1 MGGMN
6 ALRAIRNEVIE
17 SEGKQFDSA
26 STPQPLGPTRQISTF
41 RYTLTRDLTQPR
53 LRLEWEGGNSAR
65 NQTIRFVEV
74 IDGDTGSLREGA
86 TDTAKVSRLHPGRLA
101 TRVREEK
108 RAPAKILLTAANQ
121 TSLRRRADAE
131 VNGQRNYVLSFI
143 DNNDEFHLYIDAK
156 SHFPTQVD
164 ILEDDPLEGDSSYV
178 LRYSDWRKSGAVMLP
193 FSLRTELNGKP
204 LQEEQIKS
212 IQHNLTFAAD
222 PFAIPPEVRNEKPDA
237 KPIASQWILRRVAG
251 NVSYSGFWPATVG

>member
-1 MGGMN
+1 MDRSHCLANSVQAQSAKAIVDRAAKAMGGMN

-65 NQTIRFVEV
+65 NETIRFVEV

-86 TDTAKVSRLHPGRLA
+86 ADTAKVSRLHPGRLA
-101 TRVREEK
+101 TRLREEK
-108 RAPAKILLTAANQ
+108 RAPAKLLLTAANQ
-121 TSLRRRADAE
+121 KSLRRRADAE

-156 SHFPTQVD
+156 TIFRRRSTFSKTIPSKVTAAMFCAMAIGVRAGRDDAVQFALPSSTASLCKRNKSNRSSI
-164 ILEDDPLEGDSSYV
+164 ILPLPPIGLPSRRSS
-178 LRYSDWRKSGAVMLP
+178 
-193 FSLRTELNGKP
+193 
-204 LQEEQIKS
+204 Q
-212 IQHNLTFAAD
+212 
-222 PFAIPPEVRNEKPDA
+222 
-237 KPIASQWILRRVAG
+237 
-251 NVSYSGFWPATVG
+251 